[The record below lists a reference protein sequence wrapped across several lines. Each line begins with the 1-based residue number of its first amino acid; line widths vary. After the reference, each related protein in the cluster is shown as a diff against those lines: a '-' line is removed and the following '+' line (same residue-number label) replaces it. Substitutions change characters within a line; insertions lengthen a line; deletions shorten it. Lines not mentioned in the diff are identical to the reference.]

1 MGELVLPILERELYL
16 YHVLEQDK
24 LITNIKLYNL
34 KTPKME

>member
-1 MGELVLPILERELYL
+1 MGELFLPILERELSL

-24 LITNIKLYNL
+24 LITNIKLYNQ